1 MLSLDL
7 FQSLALPVI
16 VPRCDTGTEVLNR
29 DAQHWTG
36 RENHSAFDY
45 VLEFANVS
53 RPWVLHQSLHSFAG
67 NRIDR
72 PVHPSRRML
81 HEMPHERW
89 YVPRT
94 FAQRSNG
101 DRENVE
107 PIVKIAARLL
117 LCHHLSHVPMGRSYD
132 PNLASLR
139 PRATQ
144 TLEFPLLQDTKQF
157 RLQLQWHVTDFIKKH
172 QTFICSSHLANFLP
186 I

>member
-7 FQSLALPVI
+7 FQSLALLVI
-16 VPRCDTGTEVLNR
+16 VPRCNTGTEVLDR
-29 DAQHWTG
+29 DPQHWTG

-53 RPWVLHQSLHSFAG
+53 RPWVLHQSLHRFAG
-67 NRIDR
+67 NRINR

-94 FAQRSNG
+94 FAQWGNG

-107 PIVKIAARLL
+107 PIVKIAPKLL
-117 LCHHLSHVPMGRSYD
+117 LCDHLFQVPMGRSYD
-132 PNLASLR
+132 PNVDSLR

-157 RLQLQWHVTDFIKKH
+157 RLQLQWDVTDFIKK
-172 QTFICSSHLANFLP
+172 QRTFIC
-186 I
+186 